1 MAAGREIHRQ
11 DLSPVRW
18 SLPLGE
24 DGFVV
29 RETGDTGPVLLGGS
43 SQHPEYPKRE
53 RVIFLTE
60 VDNWAGHWLVVSP
73 KQLVDLRVSREER
86 FPGDHLCEDA
96 AKTPG
101 VDAGAVEL

>member
-1 MAAGREIHRQ
+1 MLQGLPGGDSLVRVVDEELAEKLVAAGREIHRQ
-11 DLSPVRW
+11 DLSPVRR

-53 RVIFLTE
+53 
-60 VDNWAGHWLVVSP
+60 
-73 KQLVDLRVSREER
+73 
-86 FPGDHLCEDA
+86 
-96 AKTPG
+96 
-101 VDAGAVEL
+101 